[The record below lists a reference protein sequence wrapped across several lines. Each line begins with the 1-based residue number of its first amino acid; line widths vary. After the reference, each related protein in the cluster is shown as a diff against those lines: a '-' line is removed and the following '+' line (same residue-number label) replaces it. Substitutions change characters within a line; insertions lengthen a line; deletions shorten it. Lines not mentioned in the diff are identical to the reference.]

1 MNDNSSPSENP
12 SSENLNPFEAEER
25 RRKEQRWQRI
35 RGIPRWIKISALVLL
50 AAFIIGWN
58 FLPAHTIDKP
68 VLLERDD
75 TGQLKTVKDE
85 NSQSGGALKAH
96 AGVLEAK
103 NNTSSTSSSSHSNPA
118 YLTDR
123 SIAVFNFSDHLLMNR
138 IGAAVLEQLKKDGR
152 FQRVEYYP
160 AGHYPETGSLATDL
174 FVTLDL
180 DSLEESGVI
189 GKKLNAK
196 VIATLGISPA
206 RSNNSVTNHLSPP
219 VVRFFARS
227 EIDHQSELKGVE
239 SSAAQYEQQGANIAA
254 EVAKNISNH
263 LKTLREKHES
273 LPDLSAG
280 LYPAYAPTPEF
291 DFLNGDGLNDD
302 NVQQLTS
309 LHGFCFQNETFWRV
323 SNVDDAKAYLE
334 KVYAELNEKGWK
346 GEVGRVEETG
356 VAHQRMNKDGQ
367 FLEVFSES
375 RRFRQPTDP
384 NPPTTT
390 SLFVRYRNP
399 MTTEAR
405 NAVYEEWLAED
416 NPNIDRLVALQ
427 RFGNSK
433 QRARMIAMIK
443 ANPPNSA
450 TAWMVLAHHYQ
461 RKKDQPA
468 LLDALKNAHLLTHT
482 MIDSSSLKSQIDT
495 IAKKEKID
503 VKQIEKVDPQQFAK
517 IGMPVV
523 RAGSQP
529 QSQTIDV
536 GQTASFYVDDGKGER
551 SVITV
556 IFHGKLNAK
565 TTTQFDVTVLN
576 SFSRSGRGWS
586 RSSFDPGHER
596 SNIWDIGKLQIVL
609 KMSRTDD
616 GRLAVTIQPR
626 ESKNI
631 D

>member
-1 MNDNSSPSENP
+1 MTDNSSPSENP
-12 SSENLNPFEAEER
+12 SSENLNPFEVEER

-35 RGIPRWIKISALVLL
+35 RRIPRWIKISALALL

-75 TGQLKTVKDE
+75 SGQLQTVKDE
-85 NSQSGGALKAH
+85 NSKSGGTLKAH

-118 YLTDR
+118 YLADR

-138 IGAAVLEQLKKDGR
+138 IGAAVLEQLKKDGS
-152 FQRVEYYP
+152 FLRVEYYP

-227 EIDHQSELKGVE
+227 EINHQSTLVGVE

-254 EVAKNISNH
+254 EVTKNISNH

-302 NVQQLTS
+302 DIQQLTS

-334 KVYAELNEKGWK
+334 KIYAELNDKGWK
-346 GEVGRVEETG
+346 GDAGRVEQHG
-356 VAHQRMNKDGQ
+356 YAHQRMNKDGQ

-384 NPPTTT
+384 NPPEIVN
-390 SLFVRYRNP
+390 LYVRYRNP

-405 NAVYEEWLAED
+405 NAVYEQWLAEET
-416 NPNIDRLVALQ
+416 PNIDLLVALQ

-433 QRARMIAMIK
+433 QRGRMIAMIK
-443 ANPPNSA
+443 ANPPASA
-450 TAWMVLAHHYQ
+450 NAWLTLAYHYQ

-468 LLDALKNAHLLTHT
+468 LLDALRNAHLLTHT
-482 MIDSSSLKSQIDT
+482 MIDSSSLKSQIDSV
-495 IAKKEKID
+495 AKKEKID
-503 VKQIEKVDPQQFAK
+503 IKEIEKVDPKQFAK

-529 QSQTIDV
+529 QSHTIDV
-536 GQTASFYVDDGKGER
+536 GQTASFYVEDNDGEWKVV
-551 SVITV
+551 SV
-556 IFHGKLNAK
+556 IFHSRQKHIDGPL
-565 TTTQFDVTVLN
+565 FDATVLESYGN
-576 SFSRSGRGWS
+576 GNRSTSRNKSFASGFPSGGIHVGNLRF
-586 RSSFDPGHER
+586 SSEI
-596 SNIWDIGKLQIVL
+596 SA
-609 KMSRTDD
+609 TDG
-616 GRLAVTIQPR
+616 GRLKVTIQP
-626 ESKNI
+626 KATQQNQ
-631 D
+631 